1 MRPSEGSCGESRTE
15 VCGHLAQVSARVLFL
30 GRKRETERFSISHL
44 SFHFPFGHFLECLV
58 CRVGLFCEDD
68 NDAQAEVTQTDHQ
81 QESMGKMKNV
91 KKCQMTN
98 GK

>member
-30 GRKRETERFSISHL
+30 GRKRETERFSIFSFVIFHL
-44 SFHFPFGHFLECLV
+44 VIFGVLGV
-58 CRVGLFCEDD
+58 PRRSVCEDD
-68 NDAQAEVTQTDHQ
+68 NDAQAEVTQTDIK

-91 KKCQMTN
+91 K
-98 GK
+98 